1 MPLSFRLKIKDFAH
15 EHSSLNYITN
25 SINISNRIQN
35 LFNIIISKSIKT
47 YIEESNRIA
56 VGENSVRPNNR
67 AISREIEHVTN
78 KL

>member
-1 MPLSFRLKIKDFAH
+1 MYEKKSIEIKDFAH

-35 LFNIIISKSIKT
+35 LFIIIISKSIKT

-56 VGENSVRPNNR
+56 VGESSVRPHNR
-67 AISREIEHVTN
+67 VISQKIEHVTI
-78 KL
+78 